1 MSVLPR
7 FTPSRLAL
15 ALLVCSPLLQAND
28 DAIEHIQVSATRS
41 SAPVSTVPATIS
53 VITQEQIASQ
63 LAFTQ
68 DISAI
73 LGNLLP
79 GFSPSRQKLTSAGE
93 TLRGR
98 EPLYMIDGVP
108 QSNPLRNG
116 SRDGKTIDPAMI
128 ERIEVIRGAN
138 AIQGMGASG
147 GIINIVTKSATEN
160 RHQLSAGFTTP
171 TAGGSASQSYKAS
184 YLHSYQQQDLSL
196 VAGAAVSDT
205 GMYRDGNGDLIG
217 VDGTQGDTMDSRSID
232 IFVKARQQ
240 LSEHESLQLMVNHYK
255 LRGNGDYI
263 QVAGDITAGIPAT
276 SVRGEIPGRA
286 PQNKVTTAT
295 LDYNNQAV
303 FGGSLSWQLFMQ
315 DFAALYGGGTFA
327 AFQDPA
333 YGENLYDQSQNK
345 STKYGSRLTWFKP
358 DLALNGLD
366 FSAGADWLQDETYQ
380 ELALTGRNW
389 VPQAEFTNLAPF
401 AQLRYSA
408 LQNLTFSLGG
418 RYEYGKLKVDD
429 FTTLAA
435 YDSTFVT
442 GGEPDFNELLSNA
455 GVVWQFH
462 PKVRLYAS
470 YSEGFS
476 MPDVGRILRDI
487 STPGLSV
494 DSFLT
499 LQPVLSDNLELGI
512 EFNFDNWQ
520 LRASAYRS
528 DSDLGMRL
536 QPDADGIYSVMR
548 EKTEIDGIEAEGQY
562 YFGTDSQIGFS
573 YARTN
578 GRYDRDNDN
587 KVDFDLGGVNIAP
600 ERLNLYWQ
608 QQWLPQLSSRLQ
620 ANILFSHT
628 LHTSGNLTTG
638 QAVYEQFDGYTTLD
652 FSSSY
657 DTAYGRWT
665 LGIEN
670 LADKQYF
677 TYYAQ
682 STPANGRYFAGIGR
696 TLNLSWSHSF

>member
-1 MSVLPR
+1 MKAITILPVALCVTSS
-7 FTPSRLAL
+7 FAL
-15 ALLVCSPLLQAND
+15 AQQD
-28 DAIEHIQVSATRS
+28 IEHITVSATRS
-41 SAPVSTVPATIS
+41 NAPVSTVPATIT

-147 GIINIVTKSATEN
+147 GIINIITKSAGDN
-160 RHQLSAGFTTP
+160 HHQLSAGFTTP
-171 TAGGSASQSYKAS
+171 MAGGSDSQSYKAS
-184 YLHSYQQQDLSL
+184 YLHSYQQQGFAII
-196 VAGAAVSDT
+196 AGVSVSDT

-232 IFVKARQQ
+232 VFVKARKQ

-255 LRGNGDYI
+255 LRGNGDYV
-263 QVAGDITAGIPAT
+263 QVAGDITAGIPAK
-276 SVRGEIPGRA
+276 SERGDTEGMA
-286 PQNKVTTAT
+286 PQNRVTTT
-295 LDYNNQAV
+295 SLDYTNSAV
-303 FGGSLSWQLFMQ
+303 FGGSLNWQLFMQ

-327 AFQDPA
+327 AFQDPTL
-333 YGENLYDQSQNK
+333 GPNFYDQSQNK

-358 DLALNGLD
+358 DLALSGLD

-380 ELALTGRNW
+380 ELALSGRNW
-389 VPQAEFTNLAPF
+389 VPEAEFTNLAPF

-408 LQNLTFSLGG
+408 LQNFTFSLGA

-435 YDSTFVT
+435 YNSTFVA
-442 GGEPDFNELLSNA
+442 GGEPDFNELLTNA

-462 PKVRLYAS
+462 PNVRLYGS

-476 MPDVGRILRDI
+476 MPDVGRVLRDI

-499 LQPVLSDNLELGI
+499 LQPVLSDNLELGV

-520 LRASAYRS
+520 LRAS
-528 DSDLGMRL
+528 
-536 QPDADGIYSVMR
+536 
-548 EKTEIDGIEAEGQY
+548 
-562 YFGTDSQIGFS
+562 
-573 YARTN
+573 
-578 GRYDRDNDN
+578 
-587 KVDFDLGGVNIAP
+587 
-600 ERLNLYWQ
+600 
-608 QQWLPQLSSRLQ
+608 
-620 ANILFSHT
+620 
-628 LHTSGNLTTG
+628 
-638 QAVYEQFDGYTTLD
+638 
-652 FSSSY
+652 
-657 DTAYGRWT
+657 
-665 LGIEN
+665 
-670 LADKQYF
+670 
-677 TYYAQ
+677 
-682 STPANGRYFAGIGR
+682 
-696 TLNLSWSHSF
+696 

>member
-1 MSVLPR
+1 MFALPR
-7 FTPSRLAL
+7 FTPSRIAL
-15 ALLVCSPLLQAND
+15 ALVLCSPLLQAND

-41 SAPVSTVPATIS
+41 NAPVSTVPATIT

-147 GIINIVTKSATEN
+147 GIINIITKSAGEN
-160 RHQLSAGFTTP
+160 RHQLSAGFSAP
-171 TAGGSASQSYKAS
+171 TAGGSDSQSYKAS
-184 YLHSYQQQDLSL
+184 YLHSYRQQDLNL

-205 GMYRDGNGDLIG
+205 GMYRDGNGKLIG

-232 IFVKARQQ
+232 VFIKARQQ
-240 LSEHESLQLMVNHYK
+240 LSSDQSLQLMVNHYK
-255 LRGNGDYI
+255 LRGNGDYV
-263 QVAGDITAGIPAT
+263 QVAGNVQQGVAAT
-276 SVRGEIPGRA
+276 SVRGETQGRA

-295 LDYNNQAV
+295 LDYQHQAV
-303 FGGSLSWQLFMQ
+303 LGGSLSWQLFLQ
-315 DFAALYGGGTFA
+315 DFAALYGGGTFD

-358 DLALNGLD
+358 DLALSGLD
-366 FSAGADWLQDETYQ
+366 LSTGADWLQDETYQ

-389 VPQAEFTNLAPF
+389 VPEAKFTNLAPF

-408 LQNLTFSLGG
+408 IPDWTFSFGG
-418 RYEYGKLKVDD
+418 RYEYGKLKVAD
-429 FTTLAA
+429 FTTLAS
-435 YDSTFVT
+435 YNSTFVA

-462 PKVRLYAS
+462 PNVRMYGS

-476 MPDVGRILRDI
+476 MPDVGRVLRDI
-487 STPGLSV
+487 DTPGLSV
-494 DSFLT
+494 ESFLT
-499 LQPVLSDNLELGI
+499 LQPVISDNLELGL
-512 EFNFDNWQ
+512 EFSFDNWQ

-528 DSDLGMRL
+528 DSDLGSRL
-536 QPDADGIYSVMR
+536 QADADGIYSVMR

-562 YFGTDSQIGFS
+562 YFSSDSLLGFS

-578 GRYDRDNDN
+578 GRFDSDEDGR
-587 KVDFDLGGVNIAP
+587 VDTDLGGVNIAP

-608 QQWLPQLSSRLQ
+608 QQWLPALSSRLQ

-628 LHTSGNLTTG
+628 LNTAEHFN
-638 QAVYEQFDGYTTLD
+638 GYTTLD

-670 LADKQYF
+670 LSDKQYF

-682 STPANGRYFAGIGR
+682 STAANARYFAGIGR
-696 TLNLSWSHSF
+696 TLNLNWSHSF

>member
-1 MSVLPR
+1 MQNFSALC
-7 FTPSRLAL
+7 L
-15 ALLVCSPLLQAND
+15 ALLATAPHAFAND
-28 DAIEHIQVSATRS
+28 DVEHISVQASRTQ
-41 SAPVSTVPATIS
+41 APVSTVPATIT
-53 VITQEQIASQ
+53 VISQEQIASQ

-147 GIINIVTKSATEN
+147 GIINIVTKSAGEN
-160 RHQLSAGFTTP
+160 RHQFSAGFTTP
-171 TAGGSASQSYKAS
+171 TAGGSDSQSYKLS
-184 YLHSYQQQDLSL
+184 YLHSLQQDNLSL
-196 VAGAAVSDT
+196 VAGAALSDT

-217 VDGTQGDTMDSRSID
+217 VDGTQGDTMDSRSLDLFI
-232 IFVKARQQ
+232 KARQQ
-240 LSEHESLQLMVNHYK
+240 LSAEQSLQVMVNHYK
-255 LRGNGDYI
+255 LRGNGHYVQI
-263 QVAGDITAGIPAT
+263 PGNITNGTPALSERGDIEGK
-276 SVRGEIPGRA
+276 A

-295 LDYNNQAV
+295 VDYTHQNIW
-303 FGGSLSWQLFMQ
+303 GGSLSWQLFMQ
-315 DFAALYGGGTFA
+315 DFAALYGGGRFA

-333 YGENLYDQSQNK
+333 LGDNLYDQSQNK

-358 DLALNGLD
+358 NLALNGLD
-366 FSAGADWLQDETYQ
+366 LSTGLDWLQDETYQ

-389 VPQAEFTNLAPF
+389 VPETEFSNLAPF

-408 LQNLTFSLGG
+408 LQDWTFSLGT
-418 RYEYGKLKVDD
+418 RYEYGKLNVDD
-429 FTTLAA
+429 FTTLAS
-435 YDSTFVT
+435 YNSTFVE
-442 GGEPDFNELLSNA
+442 GGSPDFNELLTNA
-455 GVVWQFH
+455 GVVWQVQ
-462 PKVRLYAS
+462 PYLRLYAS

-476 MPDVGRILRDI
+476 MPDVGRVLRDI
-487 STPGLSV
+487 KTPGLSV

-499 LQPVLSDNLELGI
+499 LQPVLSDNLELGV

-528 DSDLGMRL
+528 DSDQGSRL
-536 QPDADGIYSVMR
+536 QADADGIYSVMR
-548 EKTEIDGIEAEGQY
+548 EKTEIKGIEAEGQY
-562 YFGTDSQIGFS
+562 YFSSDSLLGFS
-573 YARTN
+573 YARTDGQYDKN
-578 GRYDRDNDN
+578 GDD
-587 KVDFDLGGVNIAP
+587 KVDTDLGGVNIAP

-608 QQWLPQLSSRLQ
+608 QQWLGALNSRLQ
-620 ANILFSHT
+620 ANILQSHT
-628 LHTSGNLTTG
+628 LNTG
-638 QAVYEQFDGYTTLD
+638 EQFNGYTTWDL
-652 FSSSY
+652 SAAY
-657 DTAYGRWT
+657 DSHYGRWS

-670 LADKQYF
+670 LTDTDYF
-677 TYYAQ
+677 T
-682 STPANGRYFAGIGR
+682 
-696 TLNLSWSHSF
+696 

>member
-1 MSVLPR
+1 MQNFSALC
-7 FTPSRLAL
+7 L
-15 ALLVCSPLLQAND
+15 ALLAVAPHAFAND
-28 DAIEHIQVSATRS
+28 DVEHISVQASRTQ
-41 SAPVSTVPATIS
+41 APVSTVPATIT
-53 VITQEQIASQ
+53 VISQEQIASQ

-147 GIINIVTKSATEN
+147 GIINIVTKSAGDN

-171 TAGGSASQSYKAS
+171 TAGGSDSQSYKLS
-184 YLHSYQQQDLSL
+184 YLHSLQQDNLSL
-196 VAGAAVSDT
+196 VAGAALSDT

-232 IFVKARQQ
+232 LFVKARQQ
-240 LSEHESLQLMVNHYK
+240 LSAEQSLQLMVNHYK
-255 LRGNGDYI
+255 LRGNGDYVQI
-263 QVAGDITAGIPAT
+263 PGDISSGTPAL
-276 SVRGEIPGRA
+276 SERGAIEGKA

-295 LDYNNQAV
+295 LDYSHRNIW
-303 FGGSLSWQLFMQ
+303 GGSLSWQLFMQ
-315 DFAALYGGGTFA
+315 DFAALYGGGRFA
-327 AFQDPA
+327 AFQDPTL
-333 YGENLYDQSQNK
+333 GDNLYDQSQNK

-358 DLALNGLD
+358 NFALNGLD
-366 FSAGADWLQDETYQ
+366 LSSGLDWLQDETYQ

-389 VPQAEFTNLAPF
+389 VPETKFSNLAPF

-408 LQNLTFSLGG
+408 LQDWTFSLGT

-429 FTTLAA
+429 FTTLAS
-435 YDSTFVT
+435 YNNTFVE
-442 GGEPDFNELLSNA
+442 GGSPDFNELLTNA
-455 GVVWQFH
+455 GVVWQVQ
-462 PKVRLYAS
+462 PYLRLYAS

-476 MPDVGRILRDI
+476 MPDVGRVLRDI
-487 STPGLSV
+487 KTPGLSV

-499 LQPVLSDNLELGI
+499 LQPVLSDNLELGV
-512 EFNFDNWQ
+512 EFSFDNWQ

-528 DSDLGMRL
+528 DSDQGSRL

-548 EKTEIDGIEAEGQY
+548 EKTEIKGIEAEGQY
-562 YFGTDSQIGFS
+562 YFSSDSQLGFS
-573 YARTN
+573 YARTD
-578 GRYDRDNDN
+578 GQYDKDGDN
-587 KVDFDLGGVNIAP
+587 KVDTDLGGVNIAP

-608 QQWLPQLSSRLQ
+608 QQWLGALSSRLQ
-620 ANILFSHT
+620 ANILQSHS
-628 LHTSGNLTTG
+628 LNTG
-638 QAVYEQFDGYTTLD
+638 ERFNGYTTWDL
-652 FSSSY
+652 SAAY
-657 DTAYGRWT
+657 DSRYGRWS

-670 LADKQYF
+670 LTDKQYY

-682 STPANGRYFAGIGR
+682 STPAAARYFAGLGR
-696 TLNLSWSHSF
+696 TLNLSWSHTF

>member
-1 MSVLPR
+1 MSALPR
-7 FTPSRLAL
+7 FTPSRIAL
-15 ALLVCSPLLQAND
+15 SLLLCSPLLQAND

-41 SAPVSTVPATIS
+41 SAPVSTVPATIT

-147 GIINIVTKSATEN
+147 GIINIITKSAADN

-171 TAGGSASQSYKAS
+171 TAGGSDSQSYKAS
-184 YLHSYQQQDLSL
+184 YLHSYQQQGLAV
-196 VAGAAVSDT
+196 VAGVAASDS
-205 GMYRDGNGDLIG
+205 GMYRDGNGKLIG

-232 IFVKARQQ
+232 VFIKARQQ
-240 LSEHESLQLMVNHYK
+240 LSNTETLQLMVNHYK
-255 LRGNGDYI
+255 LRGNGNYV
-263 QVAGDITAGIPAT
+263 QVAGNVNEGIAAT
-276 SVRGEIPGRA
+276 SVRGETEGRA

-295 LDYNNQAV
+295 LDYTNQAV
-303 FGGSLSWQLFMQ
+303 FGGSLSWQLFLQ
-315 DFAALYGGGTFA
+315 DFAALYGGGRFA

-358 DLALNGLD
+358 NLAVNALDLSTGV
-366 FSAGADWLQDETYQ
+366 DWLQDKTYQ

-389 VPQAEFTNLAPF
+389 VPEAKFNNIAPF

-408 LQNLTFSLGG
+408 VPDWTFSLGS
-418 RYEYGKLKVDD
+418 RYEYGKLKVAD
-429 FTTLAA
+429 FTTLAS
-435 YDSTFVT
+435 YNSTFVV
-442 GGEPDFNELLSNA
+442 GGEPDFTELLLNA
-455 GVVWQFH
+455 GAVWQLH
-462 PKVRLYAS
+462 ANVRLYAS

-476 MPDVGRILRDI
+476 MPDVGRVLRDI
-487 STPGLSV
+487 NTPGLSV

-499 LQPVLSDNLELGI
+499 IQPVISDNLELGV

-528 DSDLGMRL
+528 DSDLGSRL
-536 QPDADGIYSVMR
+536 EPDADGIYSVMR

-562 YFGTDSQIGFS
+562 YFSTDSQLGFS

-578 GRYDRDNDN
+578 GRFDSDNDG
-587 KVDFDLGGVNIAP
+587 KVDTDLGGVNIAP
-600 ERLNLYWQ
+600 ERLNLHWQ
-608 QQWLPQLSSRLQ
+608 QQWLPKLSSRLQ

-628 LHTSGNLTTG
+628 LNT
-638 QAVYEQFDGYTTLD
+638 AEQFNGYTTLD
-652 FSSSY
+652 LSSSY
-657 DTAYGRWT
+657 DTNYGRWT

-670 LADKQYF
+670 LTDKQYF

-682 STPANGRYFAGIGR
+682 STPANARYFAGIGR

>member
-1 MSVLPR
+1 MKSISAV
-7 FTPSRLAL
+7 SL
-15 ALLVCSPLLQAND
+15 ALLLPSAFTAAQQD
-28 DAIEHIQVSATRS
+28 IEHISVSTSRS
-41 SAPVSTVPATIS
+41 NAPVSTVPATIT

-147 GIINIVTKSATEN
+147 GIINIITKTAGDN

-171 TAGGSASQSYKAS
+171 TTGGSDSQSYKAS
-184 YLHSYQQQDLSL
+184 YLHSYQQQGFSV
-196 VAGAAVSDT
+196 VAGVAASDT
-205 GMYRDGNGDLIG
+205 GMYRDANGDLIG

-232 IFVKARQQ
+232 VFVKARQQ
-240 LSEHESLQLMVNHYK
+240 LSAHESLQLMVNHYK
-255 LRGNGDYI
+255 LRGNGDYE
-263 QVAGDITAGIPAT
+263 QIPGNVVTGTPAK
-276 SVRGEIPGRA
+276 SARGETEGMA
-286 PQNKVTTAT
+286 PQNKVTTAS
-295 LDYNNQAV
+295 LDYVNTAV
-303 FGGSLSWQLFMQ
+303 LGGSVNWQLFVQ
-315 DFAALYGGGTFA
+315 DFAALYGGGRFA

-333 YGENLYDQSQNK
+333 LGANFYDQSQNK

-358 DLALNGLD
+358 DLALSGLD
-366 FSAGADWLQDETYQ
+366 LSTGADWLQDKTFQ
-380 ELALTGRNW
+380 ELALSGRNW
-389 VPQAEFTNLAPF
+389 VPEAEFTNLAPF

-408 LQNLTFSLGG
+408 LQNFTFSLGG
-418 RYEYGKLKVDD
+418 RYEYGKLTVDD

-435 YDSTFVT
+435 YNSTFVA

-462 PKVRLYAS
+462 PNVRVYGS

-476 MPDVGRILRDI
+476 MPDVGRVLRDI

-512 EFNFDNWQ
+512 EFSFDNWQ

-536 QPDADGIYSVMR
+536 QADADGIYSVMR
-548 EKTEIDGIEAEGQY
+548 EKTAIDGFEAEGQY
-562 YFGTDSQIGFS
+562 YFSNDSQLGFS
-573 YARTN
+573 YARTDGQFDKN
-578 GRYDRDNDN
+578 GDGR
-587 KVDFDLGGVNIAP
+587 VETDLGGVNIAP

-608 QQWLPQLSSRLQ
+608 QLWLPQLSSRLQ

-628 LHTSGNLTTG
+628 LNT
-638 QAVYEQFDGYTTLD
+638 AEQFDGYTTLD

-657 DTAYGRWT
+657 DSAYGRWT

-670 LADKQYF
+670 LTDKQYF

-682 STPANGRYFAGIGR
+682 STPAAARYFAGIGR
-696 TLNLSWSHSF
+696 TLNLSWSHAF

>member
-1 MSVLPR
+1 MRTIVICINKLTMKPLSVV
-7 FTPSRLAL
+7 TLAL
-15 ALLVCSPLLQAND
+15 FATSSLAATQQD
-28 DAIEHIQVSATRS
+28 IEHITVSASRS
-41 SAPVSTVPATIS
+41 NAPVSTVPATIT
-53 VITQEQIASQ
+53 VISQEQIASQ

-147 GIINIVTKSATEN
+147 GIINIITKSAGDS
-160 RHQLSAGFTTP
+160 RHQFSAGVTTP
-171 TAGGSASQSYKAS
+171 TAGGNDSQSYKAS
-184 YLHSYQQQDLSL
+184 YLHSYRQQGFTMVTG
-196 VAGAAVSDT
+196 VAASDN
-205 GMYRDGNGDLIG
+205 GMYRDGNGRLIG

-232 IFVKARQQ
+232 VFIKARQQ
-240 LSEHESLQLMVNHYK
+240 LSGHDSLQLMINHYK

-263 QVAGDITAGIPAT
+263 QIPGDVTTATPAL
-276 SVRGEIPGRA
+276 SQRGETEGMP
-286 PQNKVTTAT
+286 PQNRVTTAT
-295 LDYNNQAV
+295 LDYSNLAI
-303 FGGSLSWQLFMQ
+303 FGGSISWQLFLQ
-315 DFAALYGGGTFA
+315 DFAALYGGGRFA

-333 YGENLYDQSQNK
+333 LGADFYDQSQNK

-358 DLALNGLD
+358 DLAVKGLD
-366 FSAGADWLQDETYQ
+366 LSAGADWLQDNTHQ
-380 ELALTGRNW
+380 ELALSGRNW
-389 VPQAEFTNLAPF
+389 VPETEFTNLAPF
-401 AQLRYSA
+401 TQLRYSA
-408 LQNLTFSLGG
+408 RPNLTFSLGG

-435 YDSTFVT
+435 YNSTVVA
-442 GGEPDFNELLSNA
+442 GGEPDFDELLINT

-462 PKVRLYAS
+462 SNVRLYGS

-476 MPDVGRILRDI
+476 MPDVGRVLRDI
-487 STPGLSV
+487 NMPGLSV
-494 DSFLT
+494 ESFLT
-499 LQPVLSDNLELGI
+499 LQPVLSDNVELGV
-512 EFNFDNWQ
+512 EFSFDTWQ
-520 LRASAYRS
+520 LRASVYRS
-528 DSDLGMRL
+528 DSDLGSRL
-536 QPDADGIYSVMR
+536 QADADGIYSVMR

-562 YFGTDSQIGFS
+562 YFNSDNQLGFS
-573 YARTN
+573 YARTQ
-578 GRYDRDNDN
+578 GRFDKDNDG
-587 KVDFDLGGVNIAP
+587 KVETDLGGVNIAP

-608 QQWLPQLSSRLQ
+608 QLWSPTLSSRLQ
-620 ANILFSHT
+620 ANVFFSHT
-628 LHTSGNLTTG
+628 LNTT
-638 QAVYEQFDGYTTLD
+638 EHFDGYTTLD
-652 FSSSY
+652 VSSSY
-657 DTAYGRWT
+657 DSIYGRWT

-670 LADKQYF
+670 LTDKQYF

-682 STPANGRYFAGIGR
+682 SNPAPARYFAGIGR
-696 TLNLSWSHSF
+696 TLNLSWSHAF

>member
-1 MSVLPR
+1 MSALHH
-7 FTPSRLAL
+7 FTPSRVTL
-15 ALLVCSPLLQAND
+15 ALLFCSPLLQASD
-28 DAIEHIQVSATRS
+28 EAIEHIQVSATRS
-41 SAPVSTVPATIS
+41 NAPVSTVPATIT

-116 SRDGKTIDPAMI
+116 ARDGKTIDPAMI

-147 GIINIVTKSATEN
+147 GIINIITKSAADN
-160 RHQLSAGFTTP
+160 RHQLSTGFTTP
-171 TAGGSASQSYKAS
+171 TAGGSDSQSYKAS
-184 YLHSYQQQDLSL
+184 YLHSYHQQDLAL

-205 GMYRDGNGDLIG
+205 GMYRDGDGKLIG
-217 VDGTQGDTMDSRSID
+217 VDGTQGDTMNSRSIALF
-232 IFVKARQQ
+232 IKARQQ
-240 LSEHESLQLMVNHYK
+240 LSNDETLQLMVNHYK
-255 LRGNGDYI
+255 LRGNGDYA
-263 QVAGDITAGIPAT
+263 QVAGNVDEDIAA
-276 SVRGEIPGRA
+276 SSERGETEGMA

-295 LDYNNQAV
+295 LDYTNQAV
-303 FGGSLSWQLFMQ
+303 LGGSLSWQLFLQ
-315 DFAALYGGGTFA
+315 DFAALYGGGAFA
-327 AFQDPA
+327 VFQDPA
-333 YGENLYDQSQNK
+333 YGENLYDQSENK
-345 STKYGSRLTWFKP
+345 STKYGSRLTWFKSN
-358 DLALNGLD
+358 LALSGLD
-366 FSAGADWLQDETYQ
+366 LSTGLDWLQDETYQ

-389 VPQAEFTNLAPF
+389 VPQAKFSNIAPF
-401 AQLRYSA
+401 VQLRYSA
-408 LQNLTFSLGG
+408 LANWTFSLGG
-418 RYEYGKLKVDD
+418 RYEYGKLKVAD
-429 FTTLAA
+429 FTTLAS
-435 YDSTFVT
+435 YNSTFVA

-462 PKVRLYAS
+462 PNVRLYSS

-476 MPDVGRILRDI
+476 MPDVGRVLRGI
-487 STPGLSV
+487 NTPGLSV
-494 DSFLT
+494 SSFLT
-499 LQPVLSDNLELGI
+499 LQPVISDNVELGV
-512 EFNFDNWQ
+512 EFSFDNWQ
-520 LRASAYRS
+520 LRASAYSS
-528 DSDLGMRL
+528 DSALGSRL
-536 QPDADGIYSVMR
+536 QADADGIYSVRR
-548 EKTEIDGIEAEGQY
+548 ENTEIDGIEAEGQY
-562 YFGTDSQIGFS
+562 YFGNDNLLGVS

-578 GRYDRDNDN
+578 GRFDSDDDGR
-587 KVDFDLGGVNIAP
+587 VDTDLGGVNIAP
-600 ERLNLYWQ
+600 ERLNLYWH
-608 QQWLPQLSSRLQ
+608 QQWLPALSSRLQ

-628 LHTSGNLTTG
+628 LNST
-638 QAVYEQFDGYTTLD
+638 EQFNGYTTLD

-657 DTAYGRWT
+657 DTVYGRWT

-670 LADKQYF
+670 LSDKQYF

-682 STPANGRYFAGIGR
+682 STPANARYFAGIGR

>member
-15 ALLVCSPLLQAND
+15 AILCLSPQLQAND
-28 DAIEHIQVSATRS
+28 NAIEHIQVSATRS

-53 VITQEQIASQ
+53 VITQEQIANQ
-63 LAFTQ
+63 LIFTQ

-73 LGNLLP
+73 IGNLLP

-147 GIINIVTKSATEN
+147 GIINIVTKSASDDT
-160 RHQLSAGFTTP
+160 HQLSASFTSP
-171 TAGGSASQSYKAS
+171 TNGGSDSQSYKAS
-184 YLHSYQQQDLSL
+184 YLQTYRNKDLAV
-196 VAGAAVSDT
+196 VAGLAISENA
-205 GMYRDGNGDLIG
+205 MYRDANGDFIG

-232 IFVKARQQ
+232 VFVKARHQ
-240 LSEHESLQLMVNHYK
+240 LSEDESLQLMVNHFK
-255 LRGNGDYI
+255 LKGNGDYV
-263 QVAGDITAGIPAT
+263 QVAGNVTEGKPAT
-276 SVRGEIPGRA
+276 SVQGETDGMA

-295 LDYNNQAV
+295 LDYQHQAV
-303 FGGSLSWQLFMQ
+303 FGGSISWQLFLQ

-333 YGENLYDQSQNK
+333 YGPDLYDQSQNK
-345 STKYGSRLTWFKP
+345 SRKYGSRLTWFKP
-358 DLALNGLD
+358 NLALNGVDL
-366 FSAGADWLQDETYQ
+366 STGLDWLQDETYQ
-380 ELALTGRNW
+380 ELALTNRNW
-389 VPQAEFTNLAPF
+389 VPETEFTNLAPF

-408 LQNLTFSLGG
+408 LQNWTFSAGG

-429 FTTLAA
+429 FTTLAS
-435 YDSTFVT
+435 YNNTFVA
-442 GGEPDFNELLSNA
+442 GGSPDFDELLLNA
-455 GVVWQFH
+455 GVVWQLTG
-462 PKVRLYAS
+462 KTRLYAS

-476 MPDVGRILRDI
+476 MPDVGRVLRDI
-487 STPGLSV
+487 STPGLSI

-499 LQPVLSDNLELGI
+499 LQPVLSDNLELGV
-512 EFNFDNWQ
+512 EFNVDNWQ
-520 LRASAYRS
+520 LRASIYRS
-528 DSDLGMRL
+528 DSDLGSRL
-536 QPDADGIYSVMR
+536 QADADGIYSVRR
-548 EKTEIDGIEAEGQY
+548 EKTEIDGFEAEGQY
-562 YFGTDSQIGFS
+562 YFSTDNQLGFS

-578 GRYDRDNDN
+578 GRYDSNDDNV
-587 KVDFDLGGVNIAP
+587 VDTDLGGVNIAP
-600 ERLNLYWQ
+600 ERLNLFWQ
-608 QQWLPQLSSRLQ
+608 YQWLPTLSSRLQ
-620 ANILFSHT
+620 ANMLFSHT
-628 LHTSGNLTTG
+628 LDTAEHF
-638 QAVYEQFDGYTTLD
+638 EGYTTFDL
-652 FSSSY
+652 STAY
-657 DTAYGRWT
+657 DTAIGRFSM
-665 LGIEN
+665 GVEN
-670 LADKQYF
+670 LTNKQYM

-696 TLNLSWSHSF
+696 TLSLNWQHSF

>member
-1 MSVLPR
+1 MKSISVVSFALILPSA
-7 FTPSRLAL
+7 FTVA
-15 ALLVCSPLLQAND
+15 QQD
-28 DAIEHIQVSATRS
+28 IEHITVSTSRS
-41 SAPVSTVPATIS
+41 NAPVSTVPATIT
-53 VITQEQIASQ
+53 VISQEQIASQ

-147 GIINIVTKSATEN
+147 GIINIITKSAGDN

-171 TAGGSASQSYKAS
+171 ATGGSDSQSYKAS
-184 YLHSYQQQDLSL
+184 YLHSYQQQGFAV
-196 VAGAAVSDT
+196 VAGVSASDT
-205 GMYRDGNGDLIG
+205 GMYRDGNGGLIG

-232 IFVKARQQ
+232 LFVKARQQ

-255 LRGNGDYI
+255 LRGNGDYVQI
-263 QVAGDITAGIPAT
+263 PGNVATGTPAK
-276 SVRGEIPGRA
+276 SERGESAGMA
-286 PQNKVTTAT
+286 PQNKVTTAS
-295 LDYNNQAV
+295 LDYNNSAV
-303 FGGSLSWQLFMQ
+303 FGGSLNWQLFLQ

-333 YGENLYDQSQNK
+333 YGPGLYDQSQNK
-345 STKYGSRLTWFKP
+345 SRKYGSRLTWFKANSG
-358 DLALNGLD
+358 LSGLD
-366 FSAGADWLQDETYQ
+366 LSTGLDWLQDETYQ

-389 VPQAEFTNLAPF
+389 VPETEFTNLAPF

-408 LQNLTFSLGG
+408 LENWTFSLGG
-418 RYEYGKLKVDD
+418 RYEYGKLTVDD

-435 YDSTFVT
+435 YNSTFVA

-455 GVVWQFH
+455 GAVWQFH
-462 PKVRLYAS
+462 PNARLYGS

-476 MPDVGRILRDI
+476 MPDVGRVLRDI
-487 STPGLSV
+487 STPGLSI

-499 LQPVLSDNLELGI
+499 LQPVLSDNLELGL
-512 EFNFDNWQ
+512 EFSFDSWQ
-520 LRASAYRS
+520 LRASVYRS

-536 QPDADGIYSVMR
+536 QADADGIYSVMR

-562 YFGTDSQIGFS
+562 YFSTDSQLGFS
-573 YARTN
+573 YARTHGQFDKN
-578 GRYDRDNDN
+578 ADG
-587 KVDFDLGGVNIAP
+587 KVETDLGGVNIAP

-608 QQWLPQLSSRLQ
+608 QLWLPQLSSRLQ

-628 LHTSGNLTTG
+628 LNTG
-638 QAVYEQFDGYTTLD
+638 EQFDGYTTLD
-652 FSSSY
+652 LSSSY

-670 LADKQYF
+670 LSDKQYF

-682 STPANGRYFAGIGR
+682 STPAAARYFAGIGR
-696 TLNLSWSHSF
+696 TLNLSWSHAF

>member
-1 MSVLPR
+1 MSALPR
-7 FTPSRLAL
+7 FTPSRIAL
-15 ALLVCSPLLQAND
+15 SLLLCSPLLQAND

-41 SAPVSTVPATIS
+41 SAPVSTVPATIT

-147 GIINIVTKSATEN
+147 GIINIITKSAADN

-171 TAGGSASQSYKAS
+171 TAGGSDSQSYKAS
-184 YLHSYQQQDLSL
+184 YLHSYQQQGLAV
-196 VAGAAVSDT
+196 VAGVAASDS
-205 GMYRDGNGDLIG
+205 GMYRDGNGKLIG

-232 IFVKARQQ
+232 VFIKARQQ
-240 LSEHESLQLMVNHYK
+240 LSNTETLQLMVNHYK
-255 LRGNGDYI
+255 LRGNGNYV
-263 QVAGDITAGIPAT
+263 QVAGNVNEGIAAT
-276 SVRGEIPGRA
+276 SVRGETEGRA

-295 LDYNNQAV
+295 LDYTNQAV
-303 FGGSLSWQLFMQ
+303 FGGSLSWQLFLQ
-315 DFAALYGGGTFA
+315 DFAALYGGGRFA

-358 DLALNGLD
+358 NLAVNALDLSTGV
-366 FSAGADWLQDETYQ
+366 DWLQDKTYQ

-389 VPQAEFTNLAPF
+389 VPEAKFNNIAPF

-408 LQNLTFSLGG
+408 VPDWTFSLGS
-418 RYEYGKLKVDD
+418 RYEYGKLKVAD
-429 FTTLAA
+429 FTTLAS
-435 YDSTFVT
+435 YNSTFVA
-442 GGEPDFNELLSNA
+442 GGEPDFTELLLNA
-455 GVVWQFH
+455 GAVWQLH
-462 PKVRLYAS
+462 ANVRLYAS

-476 MPDVGRILRDI
+476 MPDVGRVLRDI
-487 STPGLSV
+487 NTPGLSV

-499 LQPVLSDNLELGI
+499 IQPVISDNLELGV

-528 DSDLGMRL
+528 DSDLGSRL
-536 QPDADGIYSVMR
+536 EPDADGIYSVMR

-562 YFGTDSQIGFS
+562 YFSTDSQLGFS
-573 YARTN
+573 YARTK
-578 GRYDRDNDN
+578 GRFDSNADGR
-587 KVDFDLGGVNIAP
+587 VDTDLGGVNIAP
-600 ERLNLYWQ
+600 ERLNLHWQ
-608 QQWLPQLSSRLQ
+608 QQWLPKLSSRLQ

-628 LHTSGNLTTG
+628 LNT
-638 QAVYEQFDGYTTLD
+638 AEQFNGYTTLD
-652 FSSSY
+652 LSSSY
-657 DTAYGRWT
+657 DTNYGRWT

-670 LADKQYF
+670 LTDKQYF

-682 STPANGRYFAGIGR
+682 STPANARYFAGIGR

>member
-1 MSVLPR
+1 MSALPR
-7 FTPSRLAL
+7 FTPSRIVL
-15 ALLVCSPLLQAND
+15 ALLLCSPLLQAND

-41 SAPVSTVPATIS
+41 SAPVSTVPATIT

-147 GIINIVTKSATEN
+147 GIINIITKSAADN
-160 RHQLSAGFTTP
+160 RHQLSAGFTAP
-171 TAGGSASQSYKAS
+171 TAGGSDSQSYKAS
-184 YLHSYQQQDLSL
+184 YLHSYQQQGFAV
-196 VAGAAVSDT
+196 VAGVAASDT
-205 GMYRDGNGDLIG
+205 GMYRDGNGKLIG

-232 IFVKARQQ
+232 VFVKTRQQ
-240 LSEHESLQLMVNHYK
+240 LSATETLQLMVNHYK
-255 LRGNGDYI
+255 LRGNGDYV
-263 QVAGDITAGIPAT
+263 QVPGNVAQGVAAT
-276 SVRGEIPGRA
+276 SVRGETEGKA
-286 PQNKVTTAT
+286 PQNKITTAS
-295 LDYNNQAV
+295 LDYTNQAV
-303 FGGSLSWQLFMQ
+303 LGGSLSWQLFLQ
-315 DFAALYGGGTFA
+315 DFAALYGGGRFA

-358 DLALNGLD
+358 NLALSALD
-366 FSAGADWLQDETYQ
+366 LSTGVDWLQDKTYQ

-389 VPQAEFTNLAPF
+389 VPEAKFNNIAPF

-408 LQNLTFSLGG
+408 VPDWTFSVGG
-418 RYEYGKLKVDD
+418 RYEYGKLKVAD
-429 FTTLAA
+429 FTTLAS
-435 YDSTFVT
+435 YNSTFVE
-442 GGEPDFNELLSNA
+442 GGEPDFNELLTNA

-462 PKVRLYAS
+462 PNVRLYGS

-476 MPDVGRILRDI
+476 MPDVGRVLRDI
-487 STPGLSV
+487 NTPGLSV

-499 LQPVLSDNLELGI
+499 LQPVISDNLELGV
-512 EFNFDNWQ
+512 EFSFDNWQ

-528 DSDLGMRL
+528 DSDLGSRL
-536 QPDADGIYSVMR
+536 EPDADGIYSVMR

-562 YFGTDSQIGFS
+562 YFSSDSQLGFS

-578 GRYDRDNDN
+578 GRFDSDNDG
-587 KVDFDLGGVNIAP
+587 KVDTDLGGVNIAP

-608 QQWLPQLSSRLQ
+608 QQWLPALSSRLQ
-620 ANILFSHT
+620 ANILFGHT
-628 LHTSGNLTTG
+628 LNT
-638 QAVYEQFDGYTTLD
+638 AEQFNGYTTLD
-652 FSSSY
+652 LSSSY

-670 LADKQYF
+670 LTDKQYF

-682 STPANGRYFAGIGR
+682 STPANARYFAGIGR

>member
-7 FTPSRLAL
+7 FTPSRLAF
-15 ALLVCSPLLQAND
+15 ALLCCSPLLQAND
-28 DAIEHIQVSATRS
+28 AAIEHVQVNATRS

-73 LGNLLP
+73 IGNLLP

-147 GIINIVTKSATEN
+147 GIINIVTKSASDNT
-160 RHQLSAGFTTP
+160 HQLSAGFTSP
-171 TAGGSASQSYKAS
+171 TDGGSDSQSYKAS
-184 YLHSYQQQDLSL
+184 YLHTYRNRELAV
-196 VAGAAVSDT
+196 VAGVAVSDN
-205 GMYRDGNGDLIG
+205 GMYRDANGDFIG

-232 IFVKARQQ
+232 VFVKATQ
-240 LSEHESLQLMVNHYK
+240 LLSSDETLQLMVNHYK
-255 LRGNGDYI
+255 LRGNGDYVQI
-263 QVAGDITAGIPAT
+263 AGNVAAGIPAK
-276 SVRGEIPGRA
+276 SERGETEGNA
-286 PQNKVTTAT
+286 PQNRVTTAT
-295 LDYNNQAV
+295 LDYQHQQV
-303 FGGSLSWQLFMQ
+303 WGGNLSWQLFLQ

-333 YGENLYDQSQNK
+333 YGPGLYDQSQNK
-345 STKYGSRLTWFKP
+345 SRKYGSRLTWFKP
-358 DLALNGLD
+358 NLTMNGLD
-366 FSAGADWLQDETYQ
+366 LSTGLDWLQDETYQ

-389 VPQAEFTNLAPF
+389 VPETEFNNIAPF

-408 LQNLTFSLGG
+408 LENWTFSLGG
-418 RYEYGKLKVDD
+418 RYEYGKLNVGD
-429 FTTLAA
+429 FTTLAS
-435 YDSTFVT
+435 YNSTFVA
-442 GGEPDFNELLSNA
+442 GGSPDFDELLLNA
-455 GVVWQFH
+455 GAVWQLTGNS
-462 PKVRLYAS
+462 RLYAS

-476 MPDVGRILRDI
+476 MPDVGRVLRDI

-499 LQPVLSDNLELGI
+499 LQPVLSDNLELGV
-512 EFNFDNWQ
+512 EFSFDSWQ
-520 LRASAYRS
+520 LRASVYRS
-528 DSDLGMRL
+528 DSDLGSRL
-536 QPDADGIYSVMR
+536 QADADGIYSVRR

-562 YFGTDSQIGFS
+562 YFSTDSQLGFS

-578 GRYDRDNDN
+578 GRYDSNDDNV
-587 KVDFDLGGVNIAP
+587 VDKDLGGVNIAP

-608 QQWLPQLSSRLQ
+608 QQWLPALSSRLQ

-628 LHTSGNLTTG
+628 LDT
-638 QAVYEQFDGYTTLD
+638 AEQFDGYTTLD
-652 FSSSY
+652 LS
-657 DTAYGRWT
+657 TAYDSAFGRFS

-670 LADKQYF
+670 LADKQYM

-682 STPANGRYFAGIGR
+682 STPANARYFAGIGR
-696 TLNLSWSHSF
+696 TLSLNWQHSF